1 MIDNVPFQKIPAFS
15 PKGESL
21 KILKGWKVSK
31 GKTCKGNYE
40 AKIDFLEGGGEGGG
54 NKKPSVGEGI
64 FLNDR
69 M

>member
-31 GKTCKGNYE
+31 GKICKGNYDV
-40 AKIDFLEGGGEGGG
+40 KIDFLEGGGGGKQKTFCGGG
-54 NKKPSVGEGI
+54 Y
-64 FLNDR
+64 FLER
-69 M
+69 